1 MIQTMQS
8 ELFRIR
14 KSRLFWVCL
23 VLAAFFVFALALTFY
38 HNSVNGMLPVISL
51 VSFTEFLFSDYS
63 LIFPL
68 TLFLCL
74 YFTEDFHTGTYSIT
88 LSKGTSRVH
97 LFFGKLLASWGGVLF
112 FLFVCFDVAYLSILM
127 MGASRYDIEY
137 SFSAI
142 GVFLLFQCL
151 CFLGYTAF
159 LNLLSYLL
167 RHRIIVTITAFFMLG
182 VLYLYTLT
190 MKEFLKSAFAKLF
203 EIETQVMQ
211 LYEKAA
217 DGDMKNLELAAYYQE
232 QLETHDF
239 YSIDT
244 AIERVANG
252 LGLLAIGLDRPIIE
266 MSGGQRAK
274 VILAKLLLEKPDVL
288 LLDEPTNFLDKDH
301 VAWLAEY
308 LSSLENAF
316 LVVSHDFDFLDKI
329 ANRICDI
336 DNDTIT
342 KYYGTYSEFLR
353 KKTLLREDYIR
364 QYSAQQKEIKKTEEF
379 IRKNIAGRKAKMA
392 RGRQKQLDRMDKM
405 EALEQ
410 KEIIPHFHFPVLP
423 LTNTEHLLVK
433 HLAVGYHYPVLSDID
448 FSIKGGQKVVITGFN
463 GIGKSTLLKTLIG
476 QIPSMQGHFKF
487 SDQVTFGYFE
497 QDLIWDEPEQT
508 PIQIVSNVHPDMVI
522 KDVRKH
528 LARCGISSKHA
539 MQAIGTLSGGEQAKV
554 KMCLLTLIPCNFLIM
569 DEPTNHLDVQAKEAL
584 KSALM
589 DFAGTVLL
597 VSHEEAFY
605 REWAQRVISV
615 EK

>member
-1 MIQTMQS
+1 MS
-8 ELFRIR
+8 KAEGRYRCVSLL
-14 KSRLFWVCL
+14 S
-23 VLAAFFVFALALTFY
+23 AFFFFCIHKKGFLKMSLLEITGLT
-38 HNSVNGMLPVISL
+38 H
-51 VSFTEFLFSDYS
+51 SFGENLLYKNAG
-63 LIFPL
+63 L
-68 TLFLCL
+68 TLNKGEHIGIVGQNGTGKSTLIKIC
-74 YFTEDFHTGTYSIT
+74 TEQIIPDSGRVIWQPNIT
-88 LSKGTSRVH
+88 IG
-97 LFFGKLLASWGGVLF
+97 
-112 FLFVCFDVAYLSILM
+112 YLDQYAEI
-127 MGASRYDIEY
+127 D
-137 SFSAI
+137 
-142 GVFLLFQCL
+142 
-151 CFLGYTAF
+151 
-159 LNLLSYLL
+159 
-167 RHRIIVTITAFFMLG
+167 H
-182 VLYLYTLT
+182 TLT

-288 LLDEPTNFLDKDH
+288 LLDEPTNFLDKNH

-410 KEIIPHFHFPVLP
+410 KEIIPHFDFPVLP

-487 SDQVTFGYFE
+487 SDQVTLGYFE

-528 LARCGISSKHA
+528 LAQCGISSKHA

-605 REWAQRVISV
+605 RDWTQRIINI
-615 EK
+615 EKR

>member
-1 MIQTMQS
+1 MPKAEGRYRCVS
-8 ELFRIR
+8 LL
-14 KSRLFWVCL
+14 S
-23 VLAAFFVFALALTFY
+23 AFFFFCIHKKGFLKMSLLEITGLT
-38 HNSVNGMLPVISL
+38 H
-51 VSFTEFLFSDYS
+51 SFGE
-63 LIFPL
+63 
-68 TLFLCL
+68 
-74 YFTEDFHTGTYSIT
+74 
-88 LSKGTSRVH
+88 
-97 LFFGKLLASWGGVLF
+97 
-112 FLFVCFDVAYLSILM
+112 
-127 MGASRYDIEY
+127 
-137 SFSAI
+137 
-142 GVFLLFQCL
+142 
-151 CFLGYTAF
+151 
-159 LNLLSYLL
+159 NLLYKNAGFTLNKGEHIGIVGQNGTGKSTLIKICTEQIIPDSGRVIWQPNITIGYLDQYAEID
-167 RHRIIVTITAFFMLG
+167 H
-182 VLYLYTLT
+182 TLT

-203 EIETQVMQ
+203 EIEIQVMQ

-410 KEIIPHFHFPVLP
+410 KEIIPHFDFSVLP

-487 SDQVTFGYFE
+487 SDQVTLGYFE